1 MTVTTVPHKPLWHR
15 ILRHGITLV
24 FTLVIIG
31 VAIGLMVLGQG
42 VLADRASAV
51 TPPEATSPMQVQT
64 ARLKIEDGYSVSRRF
79 PGQIEAGQRTTMA
92 FEQGGTV
99 ALLAVDEGDQVAPG
113 TVVARL
119 DTRLVEAERSRL
131 QATRRAL
138 EAQAELAR
146 RTTNRQTEL
155 RDRGFASAQ
164 AVDNVAL
171 QLTELEARIAE
182 IDASLVSVTLQ
193 LEKSEL
199 RAPFEATIA
208 ARMVDTGGAVGAGQA
223 ILSLVETGGQQFRV
237 GLTPDIVGALSQ
249 TTKFEAL
256 FDGEKYPLALDSVLP
271 ELDSATRTRT
281 VLLNFTGDNL
291 PPLRDTGTL
300 VLRQKVAER
309 GAWVPLSAL
318 QDAPRGLWRLMT
330 LPEAEGTTEVGSEAV
345 EVLFSDGARA
355 YVRGTF
361 EDGAPFVTDGPHRV
375 VKGQTVR
382 IAGEAG

>member
-1 MTVTTVPHKPLWHR
+1 MTVTTVPQKPVWRR

-24 FTLVIIG
+24 FTLLLIG
-31 VAIGLMVLGQG
+31 LAIGLMVLGQG
-42 VLADRASAV
+42 MLADRASAV
-51 TPPEATSPMQVQT
+51 TPPEATAPMQVQT
-64 ARLKIEDGYSVSRRF
+64 ARLKLEDGYSVARHF

-99 ALLAVDEGDQVAPG
+99 ALLAVDEGDRVSPG

-119 DTRLVEAERSRL
+119 DTRLVEAEQTRL
-131 QATRRAL
+131 RAARRAL

-155 RDRGFASAQ
+155 RERGFASAQ

-171 QLTELEARIAE
+171 QLAELEARIAE

-237 GLTPDIVGALSQ
+237 GLTPDIVDALSQ
-249 TTKFEAL
+249 ATAFEAL
-256 FDGEKYPLALDSVLP
+256 FDGQKYPLALDSVLP

-281 VLLNFTGDNL
+281 VLLNFSGDDL

-300 VLRQKVAER
+300 VLRQQVAER

-318 QDAPRGLWRLMT
+318 QDAPRGLWRLLT
-330 LPEAEGTTEVGSEAV
+330 LPKTDGTTQVGSEAV

-361 EDGAPFVTDGPHRV
+361 EDGTAFVTDGPHRV
-375 VKGQTVR
+375 VKGQTVQ